1 MNTTPRPAGLPRARR
16 ERGIVLIIVLI
27 MLASMTLAAIS
38 LFRAVDTNVLIAGN
52 LAFKQTTI
60 MGADAGIQDAIN
72 VMAGFNAADINDGGA
87 AGYVPNQQNFDFTA
101 TDPTVADFDWDNC
114 LAAAPPTCRQMID
127 GAGNTVLWVMHR
139 MCDLPG
145 SPLAVNCVRAA
156 ETAAAGGAVG
166 GLQGASQ
173 GNAGTGGPLARPT
186 QLYYRITT
194 RVTGPRN
201 TVSYAQAIM
210 K

>member
-1 MNTTPRPAGLPRARR
+1 MNMTPSPAGPPRARR
-16 ERGIVLIIVLI
+16 ERGIVLVIVLI

-38 LFRAVDTNVLIAGN
+38 LFRAVDTTVLIAGN

-60 MGADAGIQDAIN
+60 MGTDAGIQDSIG
-72 VMAGFNAADINDGGA
+72 VVSGFGAGILNNGGA
-87 AGYVPNQQNFDFTA
+87 AGYIPNQQNFDFTA
-101 TDPTVADFDWDNC
+101 TDPTVPDFDWDNC
-114 LAAAPPTCRQMID
+114 LAAVPATCRQMTD

-139 MCDLPG
+139 MCELPG
-145 SPLAVNCVRAA
+145 SPLAVNCVRG
-156 ETAAAGGAVG
+156 TTDGTTG

-173 GNAGTGGPLARPT
+173 GNAGTGGPLARTT
-186 QLYYRITT
+186 QIYYRITT

-201 TVSYAQAIM
+201 TVSYAQAIV